1 MARLTAR
8 ALRASDVYGRLA
20 FDLSAGVGG

>member
-8 ALRASDVYGRLA
+8 ASRASDVYARLA
-20 FDLSAGVGG
+20 FDVSVGVGG